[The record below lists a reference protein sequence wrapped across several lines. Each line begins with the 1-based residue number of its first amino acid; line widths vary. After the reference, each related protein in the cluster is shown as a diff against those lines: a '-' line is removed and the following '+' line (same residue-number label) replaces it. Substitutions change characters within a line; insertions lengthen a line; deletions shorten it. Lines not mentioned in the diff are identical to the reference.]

1 MYYIVC
7 YIFIWRLY
15 DVKMDGLQVSSAI
28 VSKVSFFQKRIQQ
41 QVYEFEALAL
51 NIASKY

>member
-1 MYYIVC
+1 MD
-7 YIFIWRLY
+7 FRLVQPLFPKCLFSKKEY
-15 DVKMDGLQVSSAI
+15 NSS
-28 VSKVSFFQKRIQQ
+28 